1 MTRDDLPDGGAAQ
14 FAAAVAAVREA
25 VPAAT
30 VEVLIP
36 DLGGDEAA
44 LGAVLA
50 ARPDV
55 LNHNLET
62 VPRLYPQVR
71 PQARYDRSLE
81 LLARAAAWARS
92 APATR
97 RRSPALPARPL
108 VKTGLMVGLGE
119 TDDEVAA
126 VLADAAA
133 AGVDAVTVGQYL
145 QPRAGCLPVARYVS
159 PEEFAGYRRRGEE
172 LGLTVVAAPFVR
184 SSYKAGEL
192 LEPRRVSPALP
203 LPTPQVVVFDLDYTL
218 LRPSD
223 QFEAPGYVRTGAR
236 FGLTLDPARWPQAER
251 AAYKAVAARREETGL
266 VHDDQL
272 LPVIAHAIIQGLG
285 GGPRGAVELATRAI
299 IAAWSDAQNFG
310 LYDDVLPCLDALR
323 AAGVRMAL
331 LSNALGHGVEEIVAH
346 FALDDYMA
354 AAVSSLE
361 TGAVKPAPRMFSTL
375 FGLLGIS
382 ARDAVMVGDSV
393 EDDVDGALA
402 CGCPAI
408 LLDRSGRRR
417 DLAVPRI
424 ESLAELPAA
433 LGL

>member
-1 MTRDDLPDGGAAQ
+1 MSIWDQ
-14 FAAAVAAVREA
+14 
-25 VPAAT
+25 PADRPET
-30 VEVLIP
+30 
-36 DLGGDEAA
+36 
-44 LGAVLA
+44 
-50 ARPDV
+50 PDV
-55 LNHNLET
+55 ASH
-62 VPRLYPQVR
+62 
-71 PQARYDRSLE
+71 
-81 LLARAAAWARS
+81 
-92 APATR
+92 
-97 RRSPALPARPL
+97 
-108 VKTGLMVGLGE
+108 
-119 TDDEVAA
+119 
-126 VLADAAA
+126 AD
-133 AGVDAVTVGQYL
+133 TSS
-145 QPRAGCLPVARYVS
+145 VS
-159 PEEFAGYRRRGEE
+159 G
-172 LGLTVVAAPFVR
+172 
-184 SSYKAGEL
+184 
-192 LEPRRVSPALP
+192 LP

-236 FGLTLDPARWPQAER
+236 FGLALDPARWPQAER
-251 AAYKAVAARREETGL
+251 AAYKAAAARREETGL

-272 LPVIAHAIIQGLG
+272 LPVIAHAIIEGLG
-285 GGPRGAVELATRAI
+285 GGPRVAVDLATHAVVT
-299 IAAWSDAQNFG
+299 AWSDAESFG

-346 FALDDYMA
+346 FALDDYMD

-375 FGLLGIS
+375 FGLLGVS
-382 ARDAVMVGDSV
+382 ARDAVMVGDSM

-417 DLAVPRI
+417 DLPVPRI

>member
-1 MTRDDLPDGGAAQ
+1 MSGRDPLA
-14 FAAAVAAVREA
+14 EA
-25 VPAAT
+25 SV
-30 VEVLIP
+30 
-36 DLGGDEAA
+36 
-44 LGAVLA
+44 
-50 ARPDV
+50 
-55 LNHNLET
+55 
-62 VPRLYPQVR
+62 
-71 PQARYDRSLE
+71 S
-81 LLARAAAWARS
+81 
-92 APATR
+92 
-97 RRSPALPARPL
+97 
-108 VKTGLMVGLGE
+108 GE
-119 TDDEVAA
+119 
-126 VLADAAA
+126 
-133 AGVDAVTVGQYL
+133 
-145 QPRAGCLPVARYVS
+145 
-159 PEEFAGYRRRGEE
+159 
-172 LGLTVVAAPFVR
+172 
-184 SSYKAGEL
+184 
-192 LEPRRVSPALP
+192 ALP
-203 LPTPQVVVFDLDYTL
+203 LPTPRVVVFDLDYTL

-236 FGLTLDPARWPQAER
+236 FGLSLDSARWPQAER
-251 AAYKAVAARREETGL
+251 AAYRAVAARREETGL

-272 LPVIAHAIIQGLG
+272 LSVIAHAIIQGLG
-285 GGPRGAVELATRAI
+285 GGPRGAVEFATQAI
-299 IAAWSDAQNFG
+299 ISAWSDAENFG

-323 AAGVRMAL
+323 AAGVKMAL

-375 FGLLGIS
+375 FGLLGVS

-417 DLAVPRI
+417 DLPVPRI